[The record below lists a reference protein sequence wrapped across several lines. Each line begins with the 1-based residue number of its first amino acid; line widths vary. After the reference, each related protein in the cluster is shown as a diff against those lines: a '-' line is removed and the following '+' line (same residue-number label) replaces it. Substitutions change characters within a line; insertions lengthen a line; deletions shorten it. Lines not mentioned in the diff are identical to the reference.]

1 VNAITIASLLALPV
15 IPLWAYG
22 STAYAFAAGA
32 FIMPIL
38 VQGAW
43 GVIPA
48 HLNEIVPDAVRMTVV
63 DPSPS

>member
-1 VNAITIASLLALPV
+1 VNAITIASLLVLPV

-22 STAYAFAAGA
+22 STAYALAAGA
-32 FIMPIL
+32 FIMPIS

-48 HLNEIVPDAVRMTVV
+48 HLNEIVPGAVRMTVV
-63 DPSPS
+63 DPSPA